1 MHDLIEPCGNGSRL
15 KMLGLLNINKPS
27 GMTSHDVVNA
37 VRRITGLRQVGHTGT
52 LDPLATGVLIVLV
65 GAATRLARYL
75 SGADKTYTAVVRLG
89 ETTSTYDAEGEI
101 LLRRPVTVG
110 RAEIEAALGAYRGPL
125 LQTPPMVSAL
135 KVGGKPLYKLAR
147 QGQEIE
153 RQPRLV
159 TIHALT
165 LDAWALPEFTLSVT
179 CSAGTYIRSLA
190 HDLGE
195 QLGCGAHLV
204 ALTRTATGRFDLGES
219 VTLEQLRAL
228 AEAGRLAEALLPPDV
243 AVMALPGVTLTPAME
258 SAVRYGQSIELP
270 DAPVAAEV
278 RAHDV
283 DGHLVAMLMP
293 LEDGRWRPTLVLP
306 ALS

>member
-1 MHDLIEPCGNGSRL
+1 
-15 KMLGLLNINKPS
+15 MLGLLNINKPS

-37 VRRITGLRQVGHTGT
+37 VRRITGIRQVGHTGT
-52 LDPLATGVLIVLV
+52 LDPLATGVLVVLV
-65 GAATRLARYL
+65 GPATRLAQYL
-75 SGADKTYTAVVRLG
+75 SGVDKTYTAVVRLG

-110 RAEIEAALGAYRGPL
+110 CADIEVALAAYRGPL
-125 LQTPPMVSAL
+125 LQTPPMVSAV
-135 KVGGKPLYKLAR
+135 KVDGKPLYKLAR
-147 QGQEIE
+147 KGQEIE
-153 RQPRLV
+153 RQPRQV

-165 LDAWALPEFTLSVT
+165 LDACALPEFTLTIT

-204 ALTRTATGRFDLGES
+204 ALTRTATGRFDLAQS

-228 AEAGRLAEALLPPDV
+228 AEADRLAEALLPPDM
-243 AVMALPGVTLTPAME
+243 AVMALPEITLTPAME

-270 DAPVAAEV
+270 DMPAAAEV
-278 RAHDV
+278 RAHAA
-283 DGHLVAMLMP
+283 DGHLVAVLIP

-306 ALS
+306 ASP

>member
-1 MHDLIEPCGNGSRL
+1 
-15 KMLGLLNINKPS
+15 MLGLLNINKPS

-37 VRRITGLRQVGHTGT
+37 VRRITGIRQVGHTGT
-52 LDPLATGVLIVLV
+52 LDPLATGVLVVLV
-65 GAATRLARYL
+65 GPATRLAQYL
-75 SGADKTYTAVVRLG
+75 SGVDKTYTAVVRLG

-110 RAEIEAALGAYRGPL
+110 CADIEVALEAYRGPQ
-125 LQTPPMVSAL
+125 LQTPPMVSAV

-147 QGQEIE
+147 KGQEIE
-153 RQPRLV
+153 RQPRQV

-165 LDAWALPEFTLSVT
+165 LDACALPEFTLTIT

-195 QLGCGAHLV
+195 QLGCGAHLA
-204 ALTRTATGRFDLGES
+204 ALTRTVTGRFDLAQS

-228 AEAGRLAEALLPPDV
+228 AEADRLAEALLPPDM
-243 AVMALPGVTLTPAME
+243 AVMALPEITLTPAME

-270 DAPVAAEV
+270 DMPAAAEV
-278 RAHDV
+278 RAHAA
-283 DGHLVAMLMP
+283 DGHLVAVLIP

-306 ALS
+306 ASP

>member
-1 MHDLIEPCGNGSRL
+1 
-15 KMLGLLNINKPS
+15 MLGLLNINKPS

-37 VRRITGLRQVGHTGT
+37 VRRITGIRQVGHTGT

-65 GAATRLARYL
+65 GAATRLARYI
-75 SGADKTYTAVVRLG
+75 SGVDKTYTAVVRLG

-101 LLRRPVTVG
+101 LLRRPVAVG
-110 RAEIEAALGAYRGPL
+110 CADIEVALAAYRGPL
-125 LQTPPMVSAL
+125 LQTPPMVSAV

-147 QGQEIE
+147 KGQEIE
-153 RQPRLV
+153 RQPRQV

-165 LDAWALPEFTLSVT
+165 LDACALPEFTLTIT

-204 ALTRTATGRFDLGES
+204 ALTRTATGRFDLAQS

-228 AEAGRLAEALLPPDV
+228 AEADRLAEALLPPDM
-243 AVMALPGVTLTPAME
+243 AVMALPEITLTPAME
-258 SAVRYGQSIELP
+258 NAVRYGQSIELP
-270 DAPVAAEV
+270 DMPAAAEV
-278 RAHDV
+278 RAHAA
-283 DGHLVAMLMP
+283 DGRLVAVLIP

-306 ALS
+306 ASP

>member
-1 MHDLIEPCGNGSRL
+1 
-15 KMLGLLNINKPS
+15 MLGLLNINKPS

-37 VRRITGLRQVGHTGT
+37 VRRITGIRQVGHTGT
-52 LDPLATGVLIVLV
+52 LDPLATGVLVVLV
-65 GAATRLARYL
+65 GPATRLAQYL
-75 SGADKTYTAVVRLG
+75 SGVDKTYTAVVRLG

-110 RAEIEAALGAYRGPL
+110 CADIEVALAAYRGPL
-125 LQTPPMVSAL
+125 LQTPPMVSAV
-135 KVGGKPLYKLAR
+135 KVDGKPLYKLAR
-147 QGQEIE
+147 KGQEIE
-153 RQPRLV
+153 RQPRQI

-165 LDAWALPEFTLSVT
+165 LDACALPEFTLTIT

-204 ALTRTATGRFDLGES
+204 ALTRTATGRFDLAQS

-228 AEAGRLAEALLPPDV
+228 AEADRLAEALLPPDM
-243 AVMALPGVTLTPAME
+243 AVMALPEITLTPAME

-270 DAPVAAEV
+270 DMPAAAEV
-278 RAHDV
+278 RAHAA
-283 DGHLVAMLMP
+283 DGHLVAVLIP

-306 ALS
+306 ASP

>member
-1 MHDLIEPCGNGSRL
+1 
-15 KMLGLLNINKPS
+15 MLGLLNINKPS

-37 VRRITGLRQVGHTGT
+37 VRRITGIRQVGHTGT
-52 LDPLATGVLIVLV
+52 LDPLATGVLVVLV
-65 GAATRLARYL
+65 GPATRLAQYL
-75 SGADKTYTAVVRLG
+75 SGVDKTYTAVVRLG

-110 RAEIEAALGAYRGPL
+110 CADIEVALAAYHGPL
-125 LQTPPMVSAL
+125 LQTPPMVSAV
-135 KVGGKPLYKLAR
+135 KVDGKPLYKLAR
-147 QGQEIE
+147 KGQEIE
-153 RQPRLV
+153 RQPRQI

-165 LDAWALPEFTLSVT
+165 LDACALPEFTLTIT

-204 ALTRTATGRFDLGES
+204 ALTRTATGRFDLAQS

-228 AEAGRLAEALLPPDV
+228 AEADRLAEALLPPDM
-243 AVMALPGVTLTPAME
+243 AVMALPEITLTPAME

-270 DAPVAAEV
+270 DMPAAAEV
-278 RAHDV
+278 RAHAA
-283 DGHLVAMLMP
+283 DGHLVAVLIP

-306 ALS
+306 ASP

>member
-1 MHDLIEPCGNGSRL
+1 
-15 KMLGLLNINKPS
+15 MLGLLNINKPS

-37 VRRITGLRQVGHTGT
+37 VRRITGIRQVGHTGT
-52 LDPLATGVLIVLV
+52 LDPLATGVLVVLV
-65 GAATRLARYL
+65 GPATRLAQYL
-75 SGADKTYTAVVRLG
+75 SGVDKTYTAVVRLG

-110 RAEIEAALGAYRGPL
+110 CADIEVALAAYRGPL
-125 LQTPPMVSAL
+125 LQTPPMVSAV

-147 QGQEIE
+147 KGQEIE
-153 RQPRLV
+153 RQPRQV

-165 LDAWALPEFTLSVT
+165 LDACALPEFTLTIT

-195 QLGCGAHLV
+195 QLGCGAHLA
-204 ALTRTATGRFDLGES
+204 ALTRTATGRFDLAQS

-228 AEAGRLAEALLPPDV
+228 AEADRLAEALLPPDM
-243 AVMALPGVTLTPAME
+243 AVMALPEITLTPAME

-270 DAPVAAEV
+270 DMPAAAEV
-278 RAHDV
+278 RAHAA
-283 DGHLVAMLMP
+283 DGHLVAVLIP

-306 ALS
+306 ASP

>member
-1 MHDLIEPCGNGSRL
+1 
-15 KMLGLLNINKPS
+15 MLGLLNINKPS

-37 VRRITGLRQVGHTGT
+37 VRRITGIRQVGHTGT
-52 LDPLATGVLIVLV
+52 LDPLATGVLVVLV
-65 GAATRLARYL
+65 GPATRLAQYL
-75 SGADKTYTAVVRLG
+75 SGVDKTYTAVVRLG

-110 RAEIEAALGAYRGPL
+110 CADIEVALAAYRGPL
-125 LQTPPMVSAL
+125 LQTPPMVSAV
-135 KVGGKPLYKLAR
+135 KVDGKPLYKLAR
-147 QGQEIE
+147 KGQEIE
-153 RQPRLV
+153 RQPRQV

-165 LDAWALPEFTLSVT
+165 LDACALPEFTLTIT

-204 ALTRTATGRFDLGES
+204 ALTRTATGRFDLAHS

-228 AEAGRLAEALLPPDV
+228 AEADRLAEALLPPDM
-243 AVMALPGVTLTPAME
+243 AVMALPEITLTPAME

-270 DAPVAAEV
+270 DMPAAAEV
-278 RAHDV
+278 RAHAA
-283 DGHLVAMLMP
+283 DGHLVAVLIP

-306 ALS
+306 ASP